1 LIGSAAITSPEVKVT
16 LGNALLIR
24 APTISYMTGDA
35 IAGSLILLDRFE
47 IDMSGAGIVSVPAVS
62 LRLHEP
68 GSSPSFLVHA
78 VIALPHDGRLK
89 PLLGNTTYRVRSV
102 FRKAPGMTSSYS
114 FPHPSEVV
122 MSTGWSDAVLTLP
135 PR

>member
-1 LIGSAAITSPEVKVT
+1 VKVT

-24 APTISYMTGDA
+24 VPTVSYMTGDA

-47 IDMSGAGIVSVPAVS
+47 IDVSGTGIVSVPAIP
-62 LRLHEP
+62 LRLHAP
-68 GSSPSFLVHA
+68 GSQPSFLVHV
-78 VIALPHDGRLK
+78 VIALPCDGRAQ
-89 PLLGNTTYRVRSV
+89 PLLGNTGHRVRSV
-102 FRKAPGMTSSYS
+102 YRKAPGMTSSYS